1 MDREEMMAVY
11 KNCDIGQC
19 RNNKRRFQMKAPFII
34 NDEIL
39 SGNTHFLFK
48 VLVNGIKE
56 FFSI

>member
-1 MDREEMMAVY
+1 MMAVY
-11 KNCDIGQC
+11 KNCDNGQC
-19 RNNKRRFQMKAPFII
+19 RNNKRCFHLKAPFII

-39 SGNTHFLFK
+39 SGNIHFLFK